1 MKTIL
6 TNCSLI
12 DCTGKDLQKD
22 MTLVIQDNRIEDIYP
37 GIYQDTQGEIPGIR
51 VIDLKGGY
59 VLPGLWNVHGHLG
72 DLLPDIH
79 NLLPNEPVGNALIR
93 AGRNAMEG
101 LRAGVTS
108 MRIVGERDCID
119 FAWKQAFDSG
129 VMLGPRL
136 FVCGVPIT
144 ATGGHSWEPVGPGGI
159 EIDGPFEMR
168 KAVRENIKRGADQIK
183 IMDSELQEDEIQAAV
198 ETAHSRGIKVA
209 VHSRAPMT
217 KVSIRCG
224 VDTIEHAYKLD
235 DETIML
241 MKDYNVFYVPTLICN
256 LDEDLIRSVEKKMK
270 ELFPEEDQAK
280 KEGRLK
286 ILWEDV
292 RTKEHCKTQR
302 DGFKKA
308 VDAGIKVC
316 TGGDSVPN
324 GELELLEIEQFV
336 LAGMTEMQAI
346 IAATRW
352 GAEICGVEDQLG
364 TLEKGKL
371 ADLLILE
378 DNPLESIYNLRKV
391 KTVFKDGFKIDPHL
405 QEGLKD
411 FWELYFVE

>member
-22 MTLVIQDNRIEDIYP
+22 MTLVIQDNRIEDIYS
-37 GIYQDTQGEIPGIR
+37 GIYQNSGGEIPGIR
-51 VIDLKGGY
+51 VLDLKGGY
-59 VLPGLWNVHGHLG
+59 VIPGLWNVHGHLG
-72 DLLPDIH
+72 DILPDIH
-79 NLLPNEPVGNALIR
+79 NLLPNEPLGNAFIR

-108 MRIVGERDCID
+108 MRIVGERDGID
-119 FAWKQAFDSG
+119 IAWRDAFDAG
-129 VMLGPRL
+129 IMLGPRL
-136 FVCGVPIT
+136 FVCGTPIT

-183 IMDSELQEDEIQAAV
+183 IMDSELREDEIRAAV
-198 ETAHSRGIKVA
+198 ETAHSRGKKVA

-224 VDTIEHAYKLD
+224 VDSIEHAYKLD
-235 DETIML
+235 DETVAL
-241 MKDYNVFYVPTLICN
+241 MKEHSVFYVPTLICN
-256 LDEDLIRSVEKKMK
+256 LDAGLIDQVANKLE
-270 ELFPEEDQAK
+270 ELFPDESPAK
-280 KEGRLK
+280 REGRLK
-286 ILWEDV
+286 IMQEDE
-292 RTKEHCKTQR
+292 RTSQHCKTQR

-364 TLEKGKL
+364 TLEIGKL

-391 KTVFKDGFKIDPHL
+391 QTVFKDGFKIDPL
-405 QEGLKD
+405 LPEGFKD